1 MKRFFTQVRKAE
13 LCRGWKGLQ
22 VLVVMSLFSNSLFAQ
37 PADVSPAL
45 PGSMTGGSE
54 QNFAS
59 PGSATQHSE
68 LYQGTSGATEINP
81 ALLKKAWPAK
91 WITCPDVNQRAYGI
105 YHFRKKITLA
115 TKPDKF
121 LLHISADNRYRF
133 FVNGKP
139 VCFGP
144 ARGDFYNWYYESID
158 VSKYL
163 KAGEN
168 TLAAVVWNMAELA
181 SVAQFSNQTAFVV
194 QGDGEKEKIANTDKS
209 WKVYQN
215 TSYHP
220 VSLDNME
227 RLQSY
232 MVIGPGDYVKAS
244 KYPWNWEKPA
254 YNDLQWKAAEP
265 ITSPEP
271 MGSGTDNRWTMVPR
285 SIPLMPEN
293 LQRFDKIRRST
304 AALGQS
310 DILQGKKAL
319 VIPAG
324 KKVSILLDQG
334 FNTVAYPEI
343 ILSQGKGAKVKL
355 TYAETLFKN
364 GVKGNRDEVEGK
376 TLIGNYDIFEM
387 DGSSQ
392 RLFRPLWQRTYR
404 YLQLDITT
412 AGQSLTIN
420 DIYGMATGYPFEE
433 NASFTSNDPSLK
445 AIWNVGWR
453 TAKLCAGETY
463 YDCPY
468 YEQLQYEGDTRIQA
482 LISLYVSGDD
492 RLMRKAINDFYNSRV
507 PEGLTQGRYPSNRI
521 QVIPPFS
528 LYWISMLHD
537 YMMLKNDNVFLKKY
551 MIGVDGI
558 LNWYKNQIDTEKNML
573 GPMEWW
579 HFTDWSKGF
588 TGMGVPPGAEDG
600 NSSILSL
607 QYAYTLKQAA
617 DLYKHFG
624 QQGKADECTELA
636 KSIGKGTLKHCYDPA
651 RGLVADSPE
660 KTSFSQHANIM
671 AVLSDAIDPEEAPK
685 LMSEVL
691 KDNTLIQATFYYRF
705 YLNQALKHADMGNLY
720 YGRLDPWRDMLK
732 AGLTTFAEN
741 PDPSRSDCHAWS
753 ASPNYDF
760 LATICGI
767 TPLTAGF
774 ETVQVKPELGELT
787 EVSGRMPSPKGEI
800 AVSVSKSNRKDADIT
815 VKLPAEMKGELIW
828 GGKKIPLNAG
838 ENHFN
843 L

>member
-1 MKRFFTQVRKAE
+1 MCPGHKP
-13 LCRGWKGLQ
+13 LQ
-22 VLVVMSLFSNSLFAQ
+22 VLLVMLLFSQNLSAQ
-37 PADVSPAL
+37 NPNDNTTI
-45 PGSMTGGSE
+45 PGSSV
-54 QNFAS
+54 QR
-59 PGSATQHSE
+59 PD
-68 LYQGTSGATEINP
+68 INP
-81 ALLKKAWPAK
+81 DLLKKAWPAK
-91 WITCPDVNQRAYGI
+91 WITCPAVNQRAYGI
-105 YHFRKKITLA
+105 YHFRKKISLPA
-115 TKPDKF
+115 KPGKF
-121 LLHISADNRYRF
+121 MLHISADNRYRF
-133 FVNGKP
+133 FVNGQP

-158 VSKYL
+158 ISPYL
-163 KAGEN
+163 KTGEN
-168 TLAAVVWNMAELA
+168 ILAAVVWNMAELA

-194 QGDGEKEKIANTDKS
+194 QGDGENEKIANTDNS
-209 WKVYQN
+209 WKVYHN
-215 TSYHP
+215 MSYKP

-254 YNDLQWKAAEP
+254 FNDTIWKSAEI

-271 MGSGTDNRWTMVPR
+271 MGAGTDNRWTMVPR
-285 SIPLMPEN
+285 SIPLITEK
-293 LQRFDKIRRST
+293 LQRFGSIRRST
-304 AALGQS
+304 VQLGKS
-310 DILQGKKAL
+310 DILHGKISSSPQDANKSLTIAPGKK
-319 VIPAG
+319 I
-324 KKVSILLDQG
+324 SILLDQG

-343 ILSQGKGAKVKL
+343 LLSQGKGATVKL
-355 TYAETLFKN
+355 TYAETLFEN
-364 GVKGNRDEVEGK
+364 GVKGNRDVVEGK
-376 TLIGNYDIFEM
+376 TIIGNYDIFEM
-387 DGSSQ
+387 DGSSK

-404 YLQLDITT
+404 YVQLDITT
-412 AGQSLTIN
+412 AAQALTIN
-420 DIYGMATGYPFEE
+420 DIYGMATGYPFQE
-433 NASFTSNDPSLK
+433 NASFSSNDPSLK
-445 AIWNVGWR
+445 AIWDVGWR

-537 YMMLKNDNVFLKKY
+537 YMMLRNDDEFLQKY
-551 MIGVDGI
+551 LIGVDGI
-558 LNWYKNQIDTEKNML
+558 LNWYKNQIDPAKNML
-573 GPMEWW
+573 GPMKWW

-588 TGMGVPPGAEDG
+588 TGMGVPPAAENG
-600 NSSILSL
+600 NSAILSL
-607 QYAYTLKQAA
+607 HYAYTLRQAA
-617 DLYKHFG
+617 ELYQHFG
-624 QQGKADECTELA
+624 QKIKADECAELA
-636 KSIGKGTLKHCYDPA
+636 KSIGKGTLQHCYVPA

-660 KTSFSQHANIM
+660 KSSFSQHANIM
-671 AVLSDAIDPEEAPK
+671 AVLSDAIQQEEAKK
-685 LMSEVL
+685 LMTQVL
-691 KDNTLIQATFYYRF
+691 QEPELIQATFYYRF

-720 YGRLDPWRDMLK
+720 YSRLDPWRNMIK
-732 AGLTTFAEN
+732 TGLTTFAEN

-774 ETVQVKPELGELT
+774 ESVQVKPELGELV
-787 EVSGRMPSPKGEI
+787 EISGRMPSPKGEI
-800 AVSVSKSNRKDADIT
+800 SVSVSRSNRKDADIKI
-815 VKLPAEMKGELIW
+815 KLPAETQGVLIW
-828 GGKKIPLNAG
+828 GSKNIPLKAG
-838 ENHFN
+838 DNHFN

>member
-1 MKRFFTQVRKAE
+1 MAANQIYPKMKRFFTKVRKAE
-13 LCRGWKGLQ
+13 LCYGRKGLQ
-22 VLVVMSLFSNSLFAQ
+22 VLAIMMMCSTHLFAQ
-37 PADVSPAL
+37 PAEVDPAL
-45 PGSMTGGSE
+45 AGSTA
-54 QNFAS
+54 QR
-59 PGSATQHSE
+59 PD
-68 LYQGTSGATEINP
+68 INP
-81 ALLKKAWPAK
+81 DLLNKTWPAK
-91 WITCPDVNQRAYGI
+91 WITCPGVNQRAYGI
-105 YHFRKKITLA
+105 YHFRKKISLPA
-115 TKPDKF
+115 KPDRF

-158 VSKYL
+158 ISDYL
-163 KAGEN
+163 KVGEN

-181 SVAQFSNQTAFVV
+181 SVAQISNQTAFVV
-194 QGDGEKEKIANTDKS
+194 QGDGETEKIANTDQS

-215 TSYHP
+215 NAYQA

-227 RLQSY
+227 RLHSY
-232 MVIGPGDYVKAS
+232 MVIGPGDYIKAA
-244 KYPWNWEKPA
+244 KYPWNWEKEVF
-254 YNDLQWKAAEP
+254 NDLKWKSAEP
-265 ITSPEP
+265 ITNPEP

-293 LQRFDKIRRST
+293 LQRFGKIRRSS
-304 AALGQS
+304 APLGKS
-310 DILQGKKAL
+310 DILQGKNAFI
-319 VIPAG
+319 IPAG

-343 ILSQGKGAKVKL
+343 LLSKGKGATVKL

-387 DGSSQ
+387 DGSSK

-412 AGQSLTIN
+412 AAQALSIN
-420 DIYGMATGYPFEE
+420 DIYGMATGYPFQE
-433 NASFTSNDPSLK
+433 NASFSSNDPSLK
-445 AIWNVGWR
+445 AIWDVGWR

-492 RLMRKAINDFYNSRV
+492 RLMRKAINEFYNSRV

-537 YMMLKNDNVFLKKY
+537 YMMLRNDDHFLRKY
-551 MIGVDGI
+551 MQGVDGI
-558 LNWYKNQIDTEKNML
+558 LNWYQNQVQPDKQML
-573 GPMEWW
+573 GPMKWW

-600 NSSILSL
+600 NSAILSL
-607 QYAYTLKQAA
+607 QYAYTLRQAA
-617 DLYKHFG
+617 ELYQHFG
-624 QQGKADECTELA
+624 RQGKADECLERA
-636 KSIGKGTLKHCYDPA
+636 KLIGKGTLKQCYVPM

-660 KTSFSQHANIM
+660 KTSYSQHANIM
-671 AVLSDAIDPEEAPK
+671 AVLSDAVAPDQAAK
-685 LMSEVL
+685 LMTEVL
-691 KDNTLIQATFYYRF
+691 KDQALIQATFYYRF
-705 YLNQALKHADMGNLY
+705 YLNQALKHAGLGNLY
-720 YGRLDPWRDMLK
+720 YGSLDPWRDMLK

-767 TPLTAGF
+767 TPLSAGF
-774 ETVQVKPELGELT
+774 GTVQIKPQLGELR
-787 EVSGRMPSPKGEI
+787 EVYGKMPSPKGEI
-800 AVSVSKSNRKDADIT
+800 AVSVIRADDKGARIT
-815 VKLPAEMKGELIW
+815 VNLPKGMNGELLW
-828 GGKKIPLNAG
+828 MDKKTALKEGKNDY
-838 ENHFN
+838 NF
-843 L
+843 